1 MAKPVSYE
9 DTIRRHDEAFD
20 AFLGQLRVDYGAI
33 AGTARPNHP
42 ILRTMA
48 SPERAFSAMTEMLV
62 KTGWIAGGTLPQQ
75 RDAADAF
82 AVLPLPFATIE
93 RGEPTPDLLASGV
106 PKIFRRGQFNQ
117 ATQEFEQ
124 HQWPGM
130 YKLEYRVTFWG
141 LKRYTEAWIR
151 EFLMA
156 QFGRIGAG
164 ESEVFLMV
172 THPDPFG
179 SLRQALHYDSSSDLS
194 TLEGDDSQRLIRW
207 EAAFTM
213 NFVFL
218 RAPLVPPPE
227 IAGAGGGV
235 PYLDQVVPASEDL
248 TVQGEGEDPLD
259 QPGADFSEAITS
271 QSHNLFSP
279 YTLPSNVSAWPVAG
293 NATVELPARLP
304 GVLRIRVEDPTDQA
318 DLTNRPVGLD
328 PQGVAL
334 LSVAFQYLAD
344 DPVGLDVFSNPGT
357 HAHPAPPVWKSALQD
372 TLPAQAHW
380 TRVQRFTLVTQ
391 PIMDVSIRG
400 TGVEADA
407 KFRRIDVRH
416 LRSATK
422 IAPSTTTPV
431 AGPATQYDWA
441 ALTPRQPYLLVVVL
455 TATGASD
462 TLTAQDDVASPVF
475 TKTEA
480 VDDAVHQGAV
490 ILLQPQDVSLRLVV
504 PDTLTVAQV
513 YAQRYPGVFAGH
525 EL

>member
-1 MAKPVSYE
+1 MAKPLSYE
-9 DTIRRHDEAFD
+9 DSIRRHDEAFD
-20 AFLGQLRVDYGAI
+20 AFLGQLRVDYGPI
-33 AGTARPNHP
+33 AGVSRPNHP

-48 SPERAFSAMTEMLV
+48 SPDRAFATMEEVLV
-62 KTGWIAGGTLPQQ
+62 KTGWIAGGTPTEQ
-75 RDAADAF
+75 RTNADAF

-106 PKIFRRGQFNQ
+106 PKVWRTGQFNQ

-179 SLRQALHYDSSSDLS
+179 PLRQALHYDSSSDLS
-194 TLEGDDSQRLIRW
+194 ALEGDDSQRFIRW
-207 EAAFTM
+207 EVAFTL

-218 RAPLVPPPE
+218 RAPLLAPAD
-227 IAGAGGGV
+227 IAGASGGLD
-235 PYLDQVVPASEDL
+235 YLDQVVPASEDL
-248 TVQGEGEDPLD
+248 TVQGDGEDPLD
-259 QPGADFSEAITS
+259 QPGVDFSEAITS
-271 QSHNLFSP
+271 QSHNLYRP
-279 YTLPSNVSAWPVAG
+279 YTFPSNVNQWPLAG
-293 NATVELPARLP
+293 DATVEFPARMP
-304 GVLRIRVEDPTDQA
+304 GVLRVRVTAPTDQA
-318 DLTNRPVGLD
+318 DITNRPVRLD
-328 PQGVAL
+328 LQGVAL

-357 HAHPAPPVWKSALQD
+357 HVPPAAPVWKSALQD

-400 TGVEADA
+400 TGVDADA
-407 KFRRIDVRH
+407 FFRRIDVRH
-416 LRSATK
+416 LRSGTK
-422 IAPSTTTPV
+422 IAPTTTTPV
-431 AGPATQYDWA
+431 AGPATQYDWT
-441 ALTPRQPYLLVVVL
+441 ALTARQPYLLVVVL

-462 TLTAQDDVASPVF
+462 TLTAEDDVTSPVF

-490 ILLQPQDVSLRLVV
+490 ILLQPQATSLRLVV